1 MSKMSDGGALPED
14 PEKLYAEVL
23 ARAHANPEDPEKFLA
38 EVVERFGAVTEA
50 AKEGLTRVQ
59 AVSRFTEKI
68 ARVLPERTM
77 PETEAI
83 LRGAGT
89 PEEKLTQLQGM
100 FRNALREMQDDQ
112 QQPLEYR
119 EAAAMLA
126 ERIEEKV
133 GETVEGIGS
142 LVGPFGLPPARATT
156 VRTGLAKL
164 ESRSGTPT
172 GRMARWTPSQTHHRD
187 RLGRTR
193 NNGHLPARLPVTREH
208 SDHCPWPSGGP
219 PHTQHFRH

>member
-126 ERIEEKV
+126 ERIEERWAKRSK
-133 GETVEGIGS
+133 GS
-142 LVGPFGLPPARATT
+142 DL
-156 VRTGLAKL
+156 
-164 ESRSGTPT
+164 
-172 GRMARWTPSQTHHRD
+172 
-187 RLGRTR
+187 
-193 NNGHLPARLPVTREH
+193 
-208 SDHCPWPSGGP
+208 
-219 PHTQHFRH
+219 